1 MKKNLPCPNCG
12 RNEFAIH
19 DNYYHGRRLN
29 IKKILICKICKL
41 KQADNIPS
49 NEKLKS
55 FYNNINTKLLFD
67 YSKESGFKKY
77 YQNFDTNLRF
87 IIEKTKLN
95 IKEKLNMIDIGA
107 GNGRTLLQIKDLTNW
122 NSIGIEPDKTK
133 LKALNFFQ
141 LNIINDVF
149 ENVSNNLKDNHYDL
163 ITISQVLEHVE
174 NPSYLLKKINKK
186 LNKNGYLWI
195 DVPLC
200 NKNYF
205 NSRTNDDVGHLY
217 FFDENTLGDILKK
230 NNFHTISSGSFGKI
244 TLSKRSIFQSIKL
257 FLKYYF
263 HRYMPMSILNLNKY
277 ISKRVN
283 TYKNIENFK
292 DLFRQDETKID
303 PNNFDR
309 QKLFYLVKKSV

>member
-1 MKKNLPCPNCG
+1 MKKNLPCPNCE
-12 RNEFAIH
+12 RNEFSIH
-19 DNYYHGRRLN
+19 DKYYHGRRLN
-29 IKKILICKICKL
+29 IKNILICKVCKL
-41 KQADNIPS
+41 KQADNLPS

-77 YQNFDTNLRF
+77 YQNFDSNLRF

-95 IKEKLNMIDIGA
+95 IKENLNMIDIGA

-122 NSIGIEPDKTK
+122 NSIGIEPDETK

-149 ENVSNNLKDNHYDL
+149 ENVSNSLKDDHYDL

-174 NPSYLLKKINKK
+174 NPSSLLKKINKK

-200 NKNYF
+200 NNNYF
-205 NSRTNDDVGHLY
+205 NSRINDDVGHLY
-217 FFDENTLGDILKK
+217 FFDEYTLGDILKK
-230 NNFHTISSGSFGKI
+230 NNFHTISSGSFGKRI
-244 TLSKRSIFQSIKL
+244 SSKRSIFQSVKL
-257 FLKYYF
+257 YLKYYF

-277 ISKRVN
+277 ISKRIN

-292 DLFRQDETKID
+292 DLFKQDETKIN
-303 PNNFDR
+303 PNNFNQ
-309 QKLFYLVKKSV
+309 QKLFYLVKKGI